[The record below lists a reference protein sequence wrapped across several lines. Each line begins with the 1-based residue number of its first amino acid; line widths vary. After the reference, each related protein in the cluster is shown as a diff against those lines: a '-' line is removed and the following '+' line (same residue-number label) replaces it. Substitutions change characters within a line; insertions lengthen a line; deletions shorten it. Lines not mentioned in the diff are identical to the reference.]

1 MTSGN
6 GDGEFLSF
14 SLSDGT
20 AASSPDSLIRWCEAN
35 PQEGAQ
41 HLLTGDFAKWLTEWG
56 RDDLVQVATDALA
69 HGRDDAEKLSLFIGF
84 SKIADYFQRSLTR
97 RFTFLLVGR
106 TGVGKSSTINTLLG
120 KEVAEIGDTVPVTSE
135 VVSYDTDILS
145 IPCRVVDTPGLSDGS
160 RMDDDYLV
168 RMHKAVGKPGW
179 NCVWFVT
186 PLTETRVRDN
196 EISAINHI
204 TEAFGPE
211 IWSRSV
217 VVLSFAVYLSVPER
231 FQRQMTVRP
240 GPLRKA
246 IADAVGGEPTRPVG
260 SQIAAGIPFVAV
272 TNEQDTTPDGAH
284 SLGHLYVET
293 LDRMSAAG
301 FGPLFLA
308 LMGRAAGPAGP
319 APRESAAR
327 TCTRLRLTSTFPRP
341 ARRDPPPGSLS
352 ARTCT
357 RLRLTSTFPR
367 PSSSTSRC
375 TTGTRTWSPIRSTK
389 VTGYRPEPGRPRSN
403 CLGRDDC
410 REECRKRNRQSG
422 EGHRASHQEAVRWL
436 ITPCQLPG

>member
-120 KEVAEIGDTVPVTSE
+120 KEVAEIGNTVPVTSE

-168 RMHKAVGKPGW
+168 RMHKAVGKPGVD
-179 NCVWFVT
+179 CVWFVT
-186 PLTETRVRDN
+186 PLTETRVRDD

-217 VVLSFAVYLSVPER
+217 VVLSFADYLSVPER

-284 SLGHLYVET
+284 WLGHLYVET

-319 APRESAAR
+319 APRESAGPYVH
-327 TCTRLRLTSTFPRP
+327 TPSTNVHVSPSGPAGSAPRESVGP
-341 ARRDPPPGSLS
+341 YVHTP
-352 ARTCT
+352 
-357 RLRLTSTFPR
+357 STNVYVS
-367 PSSSTSRC
+367 PSIVIDQPLHNRYENVVSD
-375 TTGTRTWSPIRSTK
+375 K
-389 VTGYRPEPGRPRSN
+389 VHESTGYRPEPGVLDRIVSVGTTVVKSVGKGIVKAAKAT
-403 CLGRDDC
+403 GRVI
-410 REECRKRNRQSG
+410 KRLFG
-422 EGHRASHQEAVRWL
+422 G
-436 ITPCQLPG
+436 